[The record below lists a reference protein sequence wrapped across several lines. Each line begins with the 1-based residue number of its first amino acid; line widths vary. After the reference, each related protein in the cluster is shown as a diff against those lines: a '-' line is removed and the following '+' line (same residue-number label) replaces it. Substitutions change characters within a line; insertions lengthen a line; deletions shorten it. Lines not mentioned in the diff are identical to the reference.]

1 MVAGDCSMTPKY
13 SAEWWEK
20 VAARTLEEVFQHND
34 VRGSKIVDAKA
45 GRAREALAA
54 EPEIAVSLTHTR

>member
-1 MVAGDCSMTPKY
+1 MTPKY

-45 GRAREALAA
+45 GRAREALAN
-54 EPEIAVSLTHTR
+54 RK